1 MPSLTTETIHQN
13 DQDKN
18 GEGDALQSAEW
29 RRWARTLQ
37 QLGLAKF
44 AAAFL
49 ESGGAFATLAAQALY
64 ISQPLLDPWGAK
76 EPAGDL
82 AELLESPADS
92 STFVQLL
99 REEPR

>member
-1 MPSLTTETIHQN
+1 MPSLTTETIHPN
-13 DQDKN
+13 DQDKS
-18 GEGDALQSAEW
+18 EECDALRSAKW
-29 RRWARTLQ
+29 RRWAHTLQ
-37 QLGLAKF
+37 RLRLAKF
-44 AAAFL
+44 AAVFL